1 VDRTDKGDHWTQ
13 YDTFVGETVLSAAD
27 KLVYRCPAAGGSP
40 KITITYKNV
49 SHTPDMQVIEP
60 QFVLTTEATGSSSLS
75 IGEVG
80 MGILTTKNYI
90 GPMNVSFQGVRFFE
104 VPCDEVISPIGY
116 YATTNY
122 TGPVSHTEAA
132 GAGYLHTL
140 KSGNYWTID
149 EAGRDLAR
157 LNAGYQGKVIE
168 NESLQRDIVRL
179 EKMLYLPSYDKFK
192 HEVARVCRRDINAWW
207 QHLTI
212 RKGKMHGIR
221 KGYAVVYSGGVVGR
235 IAEVG
240 LYTST
245 VELVSS
251 RNFRMATCARG
262 DDRPLIYQ
270 GAGSLSLQTAQGE
283 ISDVPA
289 DMSAS
294 ASNPITLVTSSLAGT
309 FPDGIYVGKILSLK
323 PEPDGI
329 FKSGY
334 VKLPKGL
341 ASIKEVSVLIPIA
354 DVKIR

>member
-1 VDRTDKGDHWTQ
+1 MQWRRLTYIRNLVILVVAIFASLFAPS
-13 YDTFVGETVLSAAD
+13 FVRNGIKDCFREFQAPID
-27 KLVYRCPAAGGSP
+27 
-40 KITITYKNV
+40 
-49 SHTPDMQVIEP
+49 
-60 QFVLTTEATGSSSLS
+60 SLS
-75 IGEVG
+75 SQFNDLATFWG
-80 MGILTTKNYI
+80 LSSNTKRDLI
-90 GPMNVSFQGVRFFE
+90 
-104 VPCDEVISPIGY
+104 
-116 YATTNY
+116 
-122 TGPVSHTEAA
+122 
-132 GAGYLHTL
+132 
-140 KSGNYWTID
+140 

-294 ASNPITLVTSSLAGT
+294 ATNPITLVTSSLAGT

-341 ASIKEVSVLIPIA
+341 ASIKEVSVLVPIA

>member
-1 VDRTDKGDHWTQ
+1 MQWRRLTYIRNLVILVVAIFASLFAPS
-13 YDTFVGETVLSAAD
+13 FVRNGIKDCFREFQAPID
-27 KLVYRCPAAGGSP
+27 
-40 KITITYKNV
+40 
-49 SHTPDMQVIEP
+49 
-60 QFVLTTEATGSSSLS
+60 SLS
-75 IGEVG
+75 SQFNDLATFWG
-80 MGILTTKNYI
+80 LSSNTKRDLI
-90 GPMNVSFQGVRFFE
+90 
-104 VPCDEVISPIGY
+104 
-116 YATTNY
+116 
-122 TGPVSHTEAA
+122 
-132 GAGYLHTL
+132 
-140 KSGNYWTID
+140 

-168 NESLQRDIVRL
+168 NESLRSELGRL

-221 KGYAVVYSGGVVGR
+221 KGYAVVYAGGVVGR
-235 IAEVG
+235 ISEVG

-251 RNFRMATCARG
+251 RNFRMATCAEG

-283 ISDVPA
+283 VSDVPA

-294 ASNPITLVTSSLAGT
+294 TTHPITLVTSSLAGT

-323 PEPDGI
+323 SEPDGI

-341 ASIKEVSVLIPIA
+341 ASIKEVSVLVPIA
-354 DVKIR
+354 DAKIR